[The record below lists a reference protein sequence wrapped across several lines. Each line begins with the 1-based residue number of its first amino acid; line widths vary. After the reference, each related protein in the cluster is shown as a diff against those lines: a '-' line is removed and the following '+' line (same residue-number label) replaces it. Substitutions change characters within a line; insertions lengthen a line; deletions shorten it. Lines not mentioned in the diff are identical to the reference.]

1 MVTMTVVY
9 PYAADK
15 PFDEGYYLDKHIA
28 LAREVWGD
36 AITDVSVHY
45 ALAGLAGDPPFAA
58 VANLEFAS
66 MEAFQ
71 QAMAHPRA
79 AEVQADV
86 PNFSGVTPSV
96 QLSRKAA

>member
-9 PYAADK
+9 PYSAEHK
-15 PFDEGYYLDKHIA
+15 FDEDYYLNTHIA
-28 LAREVWGD
+28 LAKEVWGD
-36 AITDVSVHY
+36 AITDVTVHY

-58 VANLEFAS
+58 LAHLEFAS

-86 PNFSGVTPSV
+86 PNFAKVAPSV